1 MRGPAC
7 ARLRHTAEQVED
19 LMLMDLRGRLG
30 AVTLERPRLIAV
42 RPETPAR
49 FVAV

>member
-7 ARLRHTAEQVED
+7 ARLRHTTEQD

-30 AVTLERPRLIAV
+30 TVKLERRRLIVV
-42 RPETPAR
+42 RPETLAR